1 MDIEEFIGAGED
13 NSDDQ
18 YEDVDDDFDSD
29 FGPGGRSSDG
39 K

>member
-29 FGPGGRSSDG
+29 FGPDGRSSDG